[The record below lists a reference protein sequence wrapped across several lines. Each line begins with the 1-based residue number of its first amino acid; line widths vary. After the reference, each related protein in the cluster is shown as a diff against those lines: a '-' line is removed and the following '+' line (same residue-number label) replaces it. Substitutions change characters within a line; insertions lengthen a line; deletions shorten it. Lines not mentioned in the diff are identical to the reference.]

1 MTVMTKA
8 MRRIMKNPRMMTIV
22 IMMTAAVTEM
32 IAVMRKMVK
41 RGMEMKAKMLMTKT
55 MEIPPIFQGFPILLV
70 VLKYSKL
77 LSPQLILPFK

>member
-41 RGMEMKAKMLMTKT
+41 RGMEMKAKMTTNKIMA
-55 MEIPPIFQGFPILLV
+55 
-70 VLKYSKL
+70 
-77 LSPQLILPFK
+77 